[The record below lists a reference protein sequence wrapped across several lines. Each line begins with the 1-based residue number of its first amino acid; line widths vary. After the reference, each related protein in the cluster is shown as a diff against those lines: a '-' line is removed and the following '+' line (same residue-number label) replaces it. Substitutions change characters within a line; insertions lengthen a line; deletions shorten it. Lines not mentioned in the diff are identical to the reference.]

1 MSLQMNDGLTDF
13 VQGSLI
19 NTGVDGGQDVHE
31 IHSHMTHH
39 KFSRD

>member
-13 VQGSLI
+13 VQGSLT
-19 NTGVDGGQDVHE
+19 NTGADRGQDVHE
-31 IHSHMTHH
+31 IHFLMIHH